1 MEIALKQAGDSAR
14 GAVIASDAFFPAT
27 DNIEAAAR
35 AGIAVIVQPG
45 GSLKDSD
52 VIAACDKA
60 GITMLFT
67 GQRCFKH

>member
-1 MEIALKQAGDSAR
+1 M
-14 GAVIASDAFFPAT
+14 ASDAFFPAT
-27 DNIEAAAR
+27 DNIDAAKA

-45 GSLKDSD
+45 GSIKDKE
-52 VIAACDKA
+52 VIEACEKA